1 MNNVKT
7 TTLSYFLGRTFFIG
21 FGFSILFKLLNK
33 DTWIAAILGSI
44 LGFLII
50 FFFEKWKK
58 NHPLDSM
65 LSKCLFFLYNFFIFT
80 QILFIFETFCSSFYL
95 IKSPILYIILPIP
108 FIIYKITKHGFSTIA
123 KVTEV
128 LFPISI
134 IIYIFVVFGLFQNIK
149 LSYFGPILT
158 ANGMDILKGTIYFA
172 IYSTAPFFLLWNVE
186 LDHKLS
192 KSYLL
197 SMLGILIIALVITG
211 VLGPNLTKIYR
222 FPEYMTMKKIKL
234 FNFIEKVENIVSIT
248 WLFSLFITLSITGY
262 NLKELLP
269 QKRKNILYIGILIL
283 LCAIS
288 LYTGTYYKEEL
299 WIYHSLPIILG
310 IMMLLLI
317 ITSIWKQNKKKSS
330 RK

>member
-1 MNNVKT
+1 MEMNKIKT

-33 DTWIAAILGSI
+33 DTWIATIIGSV
-44 LGFLII
+44 LGFCILL
-50 FFFEKWKK
+50 FFEKWKQ
-58 NHPLDSM
+58 NHPLN
-65 LSKCLFFLYNFFIFT
+65 SKIAKILFFFYNFFIFT

-108 FIIYKITKHGFSTIA
+108 FIIYKITQHGFSTIA

-134 IIYIFVVFGLFQNIK
+134 IIYILVVLGLSQNMK
-149 LSYFGPILT
+149 FSYFQPFLT
-158 ANGMDILKGTIYFA
+158 ADKMDILKGSIYFA

-186 LDHKLS
+186 LDNKLA
-192 KSYLL
+192 KSYLQ
-197 SMLGILIIALVITG
+197 SMLGIFIIAIIITG
-211 VLGPNLTKIYR
+211 VLGPNLTQIYR

-248 WLFSLFITLSITGY
+248 WLFSLFISLSITGY

-269 QKRKNILYIGILIL
+269 QKRKNILYIGILVL
-283 LCAIS
+283 LCATS
-288 LYTGTYYKEEL
+288 LYIGIYYKDEL
-299 WIYHSLPIILG
+299 WIYHLLPIILG
-310 IMMLLLI
+310 VMIVILI
-317 ITSIWKQNKKKSS
+317 LASLWKQKKRKS
-330 RK
+330 